1 MMSDTF
7 FIPFEY
13 CQRWAIR
20 LDRFDMGSEQLRMPG
35 LGSYLHV
42 QRNGLTLEDK
52 RGQFC
57 SGVFIGGGHIGCHH
71 AKSRMPPSPAAR
83 RKSPA
88 EMVTQPFQQHAAH
101 ANKSSGI

>member
-1 MMSDTF
+1 MSDTF
-7 FIPFEY
+7 LFRLSIVNAGRY
-13 CQRWAIR
+13 GLTGLIWAASSYAC
-20 LDRFDMGSEQLRMPG
+20 LV
-35 LGSYLHV
+35 LGSYLHA

-71 AKSRMPPSPAAR
+71 AKSRMSPSPAAR